1 MNLPRNVLS
10 HKSNTSTEVGFY
22 LRSSV
27 SSRRRDTPSRDGRH
41 SPGGNG
47 GATVRASYGRL
58 ARDIETTM
66 RKFLLLALLLESTVL
81 AAQLVALEL
90 RGHRAWQSGSLK
102 VLATI
107 WIGIAISYIAVLISG
122 RRKAKKQNPS

>member
-1 MNLPRNVLS
+1 MAAQRKAW
-10 HKSNTSTEVGFY
+10 H
-22 LRSSV
+22 
-27 SSRRRDTPSRDGRH
+27 
-41 SPGGNG
+41 
-47 GATVRASYGRL
+47 
-58 ARDIETTM
+58 
-66 RKFLLLALLLESTVL
+66 KFLLLALLLESTVL